1 MIPEVKMITLKNQE
15 FIIDNKGNKKRVI
28 LDYDDFLRLMEIAE
42 DNEDSKLIK
51 KTKNEKEISLE
62 DYKRKRKLV

>member
-1 MIPEVKMITLKNQE
+1 MITLKNQE

>member
-1 MIPEVKMITLKNQE
+1 MITLKNQE

-62 DYKRKRKLV
+62 DYKRKRKFV

>member
-62 DYKRKRKLV
+62 DYKRKRKFV